1 MIAIETRRQK
11 LIDEPPNED
20 SYTPESRVEMYDEI
34 ERKKEED
41 KKNEAPNPYKVPDEY
56 IPKPMKPPPVYRED
70 GTIRM
75 ANQGNY
81 KFKIWEEEEEN
92 KLFLELQVPKFMP
105 T

>member
-1 MIAIETRRQK
+1 M
-11 LIDEPPNED
+11 
-20 SYTPESRVEMYDEI
+20 
-34 ERKKEED
+34 
-41 KKNEAPNPYKVPDEY
+41 PDEY

-70 GTIRM
+70 GTVRM

-92 KLFLELQVPKFMP
+92 KLFLEPQVPKFLP